1 MGTHVRHATHSDV
14 EFLAWVMLSASRG
27 HLQRGVWDLLVG
39 GGDGTCLDYLR
50 RLAVAEPRSLCH
62 YNSYLVAEEDG
73 RPVSALCGF
82 DPRDGGWATVAQ
94 AMTAVQRDLG
104 WTDGDLAASMQRAAP
119 AWTCFL
125 PDIGADW
132 AIENVATLP
141 AYRRRGLA
149 MNLLNEVVQE
159 GMRRGCQLA
168 QITSLIGNDT
178 AQRAYE
184 RIGFRV
190 RDEKRTAEFRAAL
203 GAAGYVRLTRQI
215 SR

>member
-1 MGTHVRHATHSDV
+1 MGTHVRGATLSDV
-14 EFLAWVMLSASRG
+14 EFLARVMLSASRG
-27 HLQRGVWDLLVG
+27 HLRRGVWDLLVG
-39 GGDGTCLDYLR
+39 GDDATCLDYLR

-62 YNSYLVAEEDG
+62 YNSYLVAEDDG
-73 RPVSALCGF
+73 HPVAALCAF

-94 AMTAVQRDLG
+94 AMAAVQRDLG

-149 MNLLNEVVQE
+149 INLLNEMLQE
-159 GMRRGCQLA
+159 GIKRGCQLA
-168 QITSLIGNDT
+168 QITSLIGNDK

-184 RIGFRV
+184 RVGFRV
-190 RDEKRTAEFRAAL
+190 RDEKRTAEFCAAL
-203 GAAGYVRLTRQI
+203 GAPGYLRLTRQL
-215 SR
+215 